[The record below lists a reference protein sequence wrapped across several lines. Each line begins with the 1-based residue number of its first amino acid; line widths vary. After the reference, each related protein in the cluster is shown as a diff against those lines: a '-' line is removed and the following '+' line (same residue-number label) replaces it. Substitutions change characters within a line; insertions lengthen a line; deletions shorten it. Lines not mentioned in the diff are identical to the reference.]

1 MWHCLL
7 HHFLWASVIFVEL
20 EFAKF
25 VAKISNWN
33 FLVVSF
39 FPCWNICAEEDCLSV
54 DFKHVNSS
62 FAVAFILLCQK
73 RENLIMCHQPIVPPK
88 LPFTICK
95 LFTILESLPLCNKT
109 DLHRLTEFLQAAH
122 HIKRIWVCVCCIH
135 CRVCNHRSP
144 AVTFIHP
151 WPWFS
156 RMHIKTY
163 GTIGSLSNRPF
174 SVLFFCEELGVNP
187 QHNCTFPKHH
197 L

>member
-1 MWHCLL
+1 MHLAQCTLFYIKCCGSLLSICPLLYLSILISVQKKKKLFPWMWHCLL
-7 HHFLWASVIFVEL
+7 HRFLWASVIFVEL

-73 RENLIMCHQPIVPPK
+73 RENLMMCHQPIVPPK

-109 DLHRLTEFLQAAH
+109 DLHRLTVLAGCSPYQTDLGLCLLHTLQ
-122 HIKRIWVCVCCIH
+122 
-135 CRVCNHRSP
+135 S
-144 AVTFIHP
+144 
-151 WPWFS
+151 
-156 RMHIKTY
+156 M
-163 GTIGSLSNRPF
+163 
-174 SVLFFCEELGVNP
+174 
-187 QHNCTFPKHH
+187 
-197 L
+197 

>member
-7 HHFLWASVIFVEL
+7 HRFLWASVIFVEL

-73 RENLIMCHQPIVPPK
+73 KSNNVLSANSTSQTAFHNL
-88 LPFTICK
+88 
-95 LFTILESLPLCNKT
+95 
-109 DLHRLTEFLQAAH
+109 
-122 HIKRIWVCVCCIH
+122 
-135 CRVCNHRSP
+135 
-144 AVTFIHP
+144 
-151 WPWFS
+151 
-156 RMHIKTY
+156 
-163 GTIGSLSNRPF
+163 
-174 SVLFFCEELGVNP
+174 
-187 QHNCTFPKHH
+187 
-197 L
+197 